1 MACKNGNENLVKYLV
16 KIGVDVKK
24 LNKYGETPL
33 FDACYSGN
41 VNLVK
46 YLVENGV
53 DINKKK
59 IDGIKPHYLWHVRK
73 EMKK

>member
-1 MACKNGNENLVKYLV
+1 MACEKRNE
-16 KIGVDVKK
+16 KII
-24 LNKYGETPL
+24 
-33 FDACYSGN
+33 
-41 VNLVK
+41 K